1 MNTQYRLIRYLR
13 PYVKILILAVV
24 CAIFTTLCTLAIPWF
39 LGKGLIDK
47 VIVEK
52 NLFLLNLVAIG
63 IITVVAIKGLFFYLQ
78 TYSTS
83 FIGCKVVTDMRNQI
97 FQHLQKLSL
106 SFYKKRRTGEIMSRA
121 VNDTDLLQNVLMNN
135 MMRFVLNLFLVL
147 GVFVFIF
154 YIDWRLSLFVLAVFP
169 FLVLVVKRFGSRIK
183 DFSGLIQMKIADI
196 SSILQEVIGGIEV
209 IKSFTME
216 EHEVRRFQNQTTR
229 NFRLNMK
236 RTRIVAILPP
246 IVEILTTLGLVAI
259 LWYGGWEVIRGELTI
274 GEFIA
279 FLGYI
284 GLVVNPLNRIGR
296 DYSQYQQALASAE
309 RIFELLDIEPEIK
322 ESPGVMKMPR
332 IEGYIQFEDVC
343 FSYDEKELVL
353 ENIDLDLKPGERVAL
368 VGPSGVGK
376 TTLVSLIPRFY
387 DPVSGKISIDKQD
400 IRKVKLSTL
409 REQIGIVPQE
419 TILFSGSIK
428 DNIAYGKMEA
438 TDEEI
443 VEVTMKANAHDFV
456 SSLPNGYETQVG
468 ERGGK
473 LSRGERQRIA
483 IARAILR
490 DPRILILDEA
500 TSAVDA
506 EAEVLIQEALEKL
519 MKNKTTII
527 IAHRLSTILGADK
540 IVVLKRG
547 KVEEVGSHQKL
558 LSKGG
563 TYAKLYK
570 RQFGRE
576 HSGR

>member
-1 MNTQYRLIRYLR
+1 MNIQYRLIRYLR
-13 PYVKILILAVV
+13 SYVKILILAVV
-24 CAIFTTLCTLAIPWF
+24 CAIFVTLCTLAIPWF

-47 VIVEK
+47 VIVER
-52 NLFLLNLVAIG
+52 NLFLLNLVALG
-63 IITVVAIKGLFFYLQ
+63 IIAAVAIKGVFYYLQ
-78 TYSTS
+78 TYLAS
-83 FIGCKVVTDMRNQI
+83 FIGYKVVTDMRNQI

-121 VNDTDLLQNVLMNN
+121 VNDANLLQDALVNN
-135 MMRFVLNLFLVL
+135 MMRLALNLLL
-147 GVFVFIF
+147 ISGILVFIF
-154 YIDWRLSLFVLAVFP
+154 YIDWHLSLFVLVVFP
-169 FLVLVVKRFGSRIK
+169 FLIFVVRRFGSRIK
-183 DFSGLIQMKIADI
+183 DFSSLVQMKIADI

-216 EHEVRRFQNQTTR
+216 EREVKRFQDQNIM

-246 IVEILTTLGLVAI
+246 IVEVLTTLGLVAI

-274 GEFIA
+274 GELIA
-279 FLGYI
+279 FLGYV
-284 GLVVNPLNRIGR
+284 GLAVNPLNRIGR

-322 ESPGVMKMPR
+322 ESPGAVEMPR
-332 IEGYIQFEDVC
+332 IEGYIKFEGVS
-343 FSYDEKELVL
+343 FSYNEKELVL
-353 ENIDLDLKPGERVAL
+353 ENINLDLKPGEKVAL

-387 DPVSGKISIDKQD
+387 DPVFGKISIDKQD
-400 IRKVKLSTL
+400 IRKVRLSTL

-419 TILFSGSIK
+419 TILFSGSIR
-428 DNIAYGKMEA
+428 DNIAYGKVEA
-438 TDEEI
+438 SDEEI
-443 VEVTMKANAHDFV
+443 VGAAKRANAHNFI
-456 SSLPNGYETQVG
+456 SALPNGYETQVG
-468 ERGGK
+468 ERGVK
-473 LSRGERQRIA
+473 LSGGERQRIA

-490 DPRILILDEA
+490 NPRILILDEA

-519 MKNKTTII
+519 MRNKTTII

-540 IVVLKRG
+540 VVVLKGG
-547 KVEEVGSHQKL
+547 KVEEVGSHEEL

-570 RQFGRE
+570 TQFRGE
-576 HSGR
+576 HLER

>member
-1 MNTQYRLIRYLR
+1 MNIQYRLIRYLR
-13 PYVKILILAVV
+13 SYVKILILAVV
-24 CAIFTTLCTLAIPWF
+24 CAIFVTLCTLAIPWF

-47 VIVEK
+47 VIVER
-52 NLFLLNLVAIG
+52 NLFLLNLVALG
-63 IITVVAIKGLFFYLQ
+63 IIAAVAIKGVFYYLQ
-78 TYSTS
+78 TYLAS
-83 FIGCKVVTDMRNQI
+83 FIGYKVVTDMRNQI

-121 VNDTDLLQNVLMNN
+121 VNDANLLQDALVNN
-135 MMRFVLNLFLVL
+135 IMRLALNLLL
-147 GVFVFIF
+147 ISGILVFIF
-154 YIDWRLSLFVLAVFP
+154 YIDWHLSLFVLVVFP
-169 FLVLVVKRFGSRIK
+169 FLIFVVRRFGSQIK
-183 DFSGLIQMKIADI
+183 DFSSLVQMKIADI

-216 EHEVRRFQNQTTR
+216 EREVKRFQDQNIM

-246 IVEILTTLGLVAI
+246 IVEVLTTLGLVAI

-274 GEFIA
+274 GELIA
-279 FLGYI
+279 FLGYV
-284 GLVVNPLNRIGR
+284 GLAVNPLNRIGR

-322 ESPGVMKMPR
+322 ESPGAIEMPR
-332 IEGYIQFEDVC
+332 IEGYIKFEGVS
-343 FSYDEKELVL
+343 FSYNEKELVL
-353 ENIDLDLKPGERVAL
+353 ENINLDLKPGEKVAL

-387 DPVSGKISIDKQD
+387 DPVFGKISIDKQD
-400 IRKVKLSTL
+400 IRKVRLSTL

-419 TILFSGSIK
+419 TILFSGSIR
-428 DNIAYGKMEA
+428 DNITYGKVEA
-438 TDEEI
+438 SDEEI
-443 VEVTMKANAHDFV
+443 VGAAKRANAHNFI
-456 SSLPNGYETQVG
+456 SALPNGYETQVG
-468 ERGGK
+468 ERGVK
-473 LSRGERQRIA
+473 LSGGERQRIA

-490 DPRILILDEA
+490 NPRILILDEA

-519 MKNKTTII
+519 MKNRTTII

-540 IVVLKRG
+540 IIVLKGG
-547 KVEEVGSHQKL
+547 KVGEVGSHEEL

-570 RQFGRE
+570 TQFRGE
-576 HSGR
+576 HLER